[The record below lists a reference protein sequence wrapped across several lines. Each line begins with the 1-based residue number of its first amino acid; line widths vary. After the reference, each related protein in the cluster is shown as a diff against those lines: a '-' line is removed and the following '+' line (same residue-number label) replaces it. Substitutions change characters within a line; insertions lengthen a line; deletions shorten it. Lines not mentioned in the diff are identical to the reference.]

1 MYKRLEIGGK
11 SCLLHVYGVPRL
23 LFVQPTAR
31 HEAKSMDEELR
42 LLESG
47 CSCGFA
53 FVAVELDDWVACLM
67 PWSDDAVTRRMT
79 RAPEAAA
86 TLYYIERVL
95 LPWLS
100 SAYGPL
106 PCVLGGYSLGGL
118 FALWASYVSAAFDG
132 VSAVSPSVWIRDW
145 GGFASSHCCG
155 AKAVYL
161 SLGDREEHARNR
173 RMAAVGDCI
182 RRQYDELVAQL
193 GEGGTVLE
201 WNCGGHFDHEAER
214 MARGFVWTAERVVT
228 ILSRDARY
236 M

>member
-1 MYKRLEIGGK
+1 MGEHLIIGGR
-11 SCLLHVYGVPRL
+11 SCLLHVSGVPQL

-47 CSCGFA
+47 CGCGFV

-67 PWSDDAVTRRMT
+67 PWADDAVTRRME
-79 RAPEAAA
+79 REPEAAA

-95 LPWLS
+95 LPWART
-100 SAYGPL
+100 AYGPL

-118 FALWASYVSAAFDG
+118 FALWASLVSRAFAG
-132 VSAVSPSVWIRDW
+132 VSAVSPSVWIRGW
-145 GGFASSHCCG
+145 GDFASGRVCG
-155 AKAVYL
+155 ACAVYL
-161 SLGDREEHARNR
+161 SLGDREERARNR

-182 RRQYDELVAQL
+182 RRQHEVLVAQF
-193 GEGGTVLE
+193 GADNTVLE
-201 WNCGGHFDHEAER
+201 WNGGGHFDHEAER
-214 MARGFVWTAERVVT
+214 MARGFVWTAGRVVT

-236 M
+236 